1 MTSDRWLG
9 AAKLRERSWWVDCET
24 ESKKRERGRKGDGG
38 KERKTSNRSD
48 VSLVSL
54 HVLKY

>member
-9 AAKLRERSWWVDCET
+9 AAKLREGSWWVDCET
-24 ESKKRERGRKGDGG
+24 EREKRERGRKGDGG

-48 VSLVSL
+48 VV
-54 HVLKY
+54 